1 VGSSPTPGTA
11 NTQGEAGGELLSGRV
26 DEMCPAVV
34 PRRFRDRRDKAA
46 SVPFVSFHHN
56 EFSICGTL
64 VAGMP
69 SNVSEREDPWPAKPA
84 PVRFPVQVT
93 SFVGRARE
101 LAELEAIF
109 ETARL
114 ITITGPGGSGKTRL
128 AFEFASRRA
137 GASESAHLVEL
148 APIAVSDLVPGAIA
162 AAIGVREVAGEDLM
176 DTLIRRLGHRQAV
189 LLIDN
194 LEHLPEAGAA
204 VAQLLTGTT
213 DLRIIAT
220 SRAPLHVRGEQE
232 YPLAPLRLSD
242 AGEAAS
248 VDALADVEAI
258 RLFVE
263 RARAIRPGFELTD
276 ENASAVAGI
285 CTRLDGLPLA
295 IELAAARIRFL
306 GPEALLA
313 RLDRALPVLTGAP
326 MDAPTRQRTLRSTIE
341 WSYDLLDEDGRRA
354 FAAVGVFA
362 GPFTQEAAEAVIVH
376 PAAGSSRSGD
386 PGTGNDVLTSL
397 EHLVDQSVL
406 VAVPTPDDEPRF
418 RLLSTIREFAWDQVV
433 EADRV
438 ELHDR
443 HLAYFVARARAAE
456 EPLRGPRQARWMR
469 RLAAEQADIRA
480 ALAWAKEAHRDESLV
495 RLVSSLRRRFWYE
508 AGGLREG
515 SQWLDAAIDAS
526 AQALPA
532 LRARLL
538 QRAAWVVWE
547 LGDAERA
554 EVLFKAS
561 LAAAD
566 EDDHL
571 TRFEA
576 LIGLTY
582 RAMGAGGPEL
592 EVAAARMDEAIEYAR
607 RSGTPGAL
615 VEPLTA
621 QGKLAEA
628 RGDWDGAK
636 AYFDEALDM
645 ARAAGDAWGAAS
657 ALLPLGSIA
666 LSAGEPSRALPLLEE
681 SADRATESG
690 DREVFSH
697 ATATLARSLVAL
709 GEFRDARSR
718 LRDAAAVAFEILNPL
733 GDMFL
738 LEAAAAWLAAVSSWP
753 AAAEAWA
760 AAAVY
765 RTERPWAERPEDV
778 RARRRSQEAARDIL
792 GAVRFER
799 AWAAGTTRHVRDA
812 VQAAM
817 AAVDAVDLGD
827 LPATSTTPRRRGKF
841 DLTPR
846 EQEVLALVASGM
858 SDGEIAES
866 LVISKKTASVHVAN
880 IKSKLGASSRI
891 EIATIAL
898 RDSLT

>member
-1 VGSSPTPGTA
+1 MT
-11 NTQGEAGGELLSGRV
+11 
-26 DEMCPAVV
+26 
-34 PRRFRDRRDKAA
+34 
-46 SVPFVSFHHN
+46 
-56 EFSICGTL
+56 
-64 VAGMP
+64 
-69 SNVSEREDPWPAKPA
+69 SNVFEREDPSSVEAAPDRIPA
-84 PVRFPVQVT
+84 QVT
-93 SFVGRARE
+93 SFVGRERE
-101 LAELEAIF
+101 LAELQTIF
-109 ETARL
+109 EAARL

-128 AFEFASRRA
+128 ALEFASRRP
-137 GASESAHLVEL
+137 GAPGSAYVVEL
-148 APIAVSDLVPGAIA
+148 APIRDANLVPGAIA
-162 AAIGVREVAGEDLM
+162 AAVGVREVAGEDMM
-176 DTLIRRLGHRQAV
+176 DTLFRRLGRRPVV

-194 LEHLPEAGAA
+194 LEHIPEAGAT
-204 VAQLLTGTT
+204 VAQLLARTS

-220 SRAPLHVRGEQE
+220 SRAPLHVRGEYE
-232 YPLAPLRLSD
+232 YPLAPLLLPNGGQ
-242 AGEAAS
+242 ATS
-248 VDALADVEAI
+248 VDELADVEAI
-258 RLFVE
+258 RLFDE
-263 RARAIRPGFELTD
+263 RARAIRPGFELTE

-295 IELAAARIRFL
+295 IELAAARIRFFS
-306 GPEALLA
+306 PEALLA
-313 RLDRALPVLTGAP
+313 RLEQALPVLTGGP
-326 MDAPTRQRTLRSTIE
+326 MDAPARQRTLRSTIE
-341 WSYDLLDEDGRRA
+341 WSYDLLDDDDRRA

-362 GPFTQEAAEAVIVH
+362 GPFTQEAAAAVIVD
-376 PAAGSSRSGD
+376 PAGGSSRLGD
-386 PGTGNDVLTSL
+386 PDTGNDVFTSL
-397 EHLVDQSVL
+397 ERLVDQSVV
-406 VAVPTPDDEPRF
+406 VAGPAPDDGPRF
-418 RLLSTIREFAWDQVV
+418 WLLSTIREFAWDQVA

-438 ELHDR
+438 GLRDR
-443 HLAYFVARARAAE
+443 HLAYFVARAQAAE
-456 EPLRGPRQARWMR
+456 EPLRGPQQARWMR

-495 RLVSSLRRRFWYE
+495 RLASSLRRRFWYE

-515 SQWLDAAIDAS
+515 ARWLDAAIDAS

-532 LRARLL
+532 LRARSL

-554 EVLFKAS
+554 EELFEAS
-561 LAAAD
+561 LGAAD

-592 EVAAARMDEAIEYAR
+592 DVAAARMDEAIEYAR
-607 RSGTPGAL
+607 RSGMPGAL

-636 AYFDEALDM
+636 AYFEEALDM
-645 ARAAGDAWGAAS
+645 ARVAGDAWGAAS
-657 ALLPLGSIA
+657 TLLPLGSIA
-666 LSAGEPSRALPLLEE
+666 LSTGEPSRALPLLEE

-709 GEFRDARSR
+709 GELRDARFR

-753 AAAEAWA
+753 AAVEAWA

-765 RTERPWAERPEDV
+765 RAERPWAERPEDV
-778 RARRRSQEAARDIL
+778 RARRRSQDAARDSL

-799 AWAAGTTRHVRDA
+799 AWATGTARHVREA
-812 VQAAM
+812 VEAAM
-817 AAVDAVDLGD
+817 AAVDAIDLD
-827 LPATSTTPRRRGKF
+827 ETPATSATARRRGRF

-846 EQEVLALVASGM
+846 EHEVLALVASGM

-866 LVISKKTASVHVAN
+866 LVISKKTASVHVAH
-880 IKSKLGASSRI
+880 IKSKLGASSRV
-891 EIATIAL
+891 EVATIAL
-898 RDSLT
+898 RESLT

>member
-1 VGSSPTPGTA
+1 
-11 NTQGEAGGELLSGRV
+11 
-26 DEMCPAVV
+26 
-34 PRRFRDRRDKAA
+34 
-46 SVPFVSFHHN
+46 
-56 EFSICGTL
+56 
-64 VAGMP
+64 MP
-69 SNVSEREDPWPAKPA
+69 LNVSEPEDPSLADTE
-84 PVRFPVQVT
+84 PVRIPAQVT
-93 SFVGRARE
+93 SFVGRSRE

-109 ETARL
+109 EAARL

-128 AFEFASRRA
+128 ALEFASRRA
-137 GASESAHLVEL
+137 EPPGSAYVVEV
-148 APIAVSDLVPGAIA
+148 APIMDANLVPGAIA
-162 AAIGVREVAGEDLM
+162 AAVGVREFGGEDPM
-176 DTLIRRLGHRQAV
+176 DTLVRRLSHGQVV

-194 LEHLPEAGAA
+194 LEHLPEAGAT
-204 VAQLLTGTT
+204 VAQLLARTT

-220 SRAPLHVRGEQE
+220 SRAPLHVRGEHE
-232 YPLAPLRLSD
+232 YPLAPLGLSD
-242 AGEAAS
+242 AGQAAS
-248 VDALADVEAI
+248 VDELAEVEAI

-276 ENASAVAGI
+276 ENASAVADI

-295 IELAAARIRFL
+295 IELAAARIRFFD
-306 GPEALLA
+306 PEALLA
-313 RLDRALPVLTGAP
+313 RLDRALPVLTGGP
-326 MDAPTRQRTLRSTIE
+326 MDAPARQRTLRSTIE
-341 WSYDLLDEDGRRA
+341 WSYELLDDGDRRA
-354 FAAVGVFA
+354 FATLGVFA
-362 GPFTQEAAEAVIVH
+362 GPFTQEAAAAVIVD
-376 PAAGSSRSGD
+376 PAEGSNRPGD
-386 PGTGNDVLTSL
+386 PSRGNDVLTSL

-406 VAVPTPDDEPRF
+406 VAGPAPDDEPRF
-418 RLLSTIREFAWDQVV
+418 RVLSTIREFAWDKVA

-438 ELHDR
+438 ELRDR
-443 HLAYFVARARAAE
+443 HLAYFVARAQEAE
-456 EPLRGPRQARWMR
+456 EPLRGPQQARWMR

-495 RLVSSLRRRFWYE
+495 RLASSLRRRFWYE

-515 SQWLDAAIDAS
+515 SRWLDAAIEAS

-538 QRAAWVVWE
+538 HREAWVVWE
-547 LGDAERA
+547 LGDVKRA
-554 EVLFKAS
+554 EELFEAS
-561 LAAAD
+561 LAGAD

-607 RSGTPGAL
+607 RAGRPGAL

-636 AYFDEALDM
+636 AYFAEALDM

-666 LSAGEPSRALPLLEE
+666 LSEGEPSRALPLLEE
-681 SADRATESG
+681 SAERATESG

-709 GEFRDARSR
+709 GELHEARSR
-718 LRDAAAVAFEILNPL
+718 LRDAAAVAIEILNPL

-738 LEAAAAWLAAVSSWP
+738 LEAAAAWLASVSSWP
-753 AAAEAWA
+753 AAVEAWA

-765 RTERPWAERPEDV
+765 RADRPWAERPEDV

-799 AWAAGTTRHVRDA
+799 GWAAGSARDVRDA
-812 VQAAM
+812 VEAAM
-817 AAVDAVDLGD
+817 KAVDAIDLDD
-827 LPATSTTPRRRGKF
+827 LPATSTTLRRRGRF

-866 LVISKKTASVHVAN
+866 LVISKKTVSVHVAN
-880 IKSKLGASSRI
+880 IKSKLGASSRV